1 MASVLNSLPTLWMF
15 YLVLSLIV
23 LITGWFGTRWL
34 PRTLQWVAV
43 GMVAGICWM
52 PWSFHETA
60 TVTDGSF
67 SGVAP
72 AIIVTLMDIMRH
84 RTGMALL
91 VVVLAAAIGGAVG
104 VLFGAWRARR
114 SQGSD
119 DQGQR
124 QRGSTPTET
133 RRHERREP
141 TL

>member
-23 LITGWFGTRWL
+23 LISGWFGTRWL

-43 GMVAGICWM
+43 GMVAGVCWM

-72 AIIVTLMDIMRH
+72 AIIVTLMDVMRH
-84 RTGMALL
+84 RTGAALL
-91 VVVLAAAIGGAVG
+91 VVVLAAVIGGAVG

-114 SQGSD
+114 AQDGDDRDQHGSAA
-119 DQGQR
+119 
-124 QRGSTPTET
+124 TNA